1 MALGTRFSPCGKEHG
16 IRREQEGGHPEAG
29 TATRMVRGK
38 GRTGRGPGSLPEEVS
53 STWRP
58 EERRPRAERG
68 DQEGSG
74 SASGEGLTGDTPG
87 GWTGRGGWQEAAW
100 GRGSGSGP
108 RRHAFQTVPGKPGGP
123 GGGREVPKGR
133 GHSNRSERSSSGQE
147 GWCEGLRGQ
156 GESLLLSVLL
166 SPPVLTLRTHSPA
179 CSLGRGAAWGG
190 ADPRAPPHGP
200 LLTCTGPWGW
210 GVWGPCVGAKGQAA
224 QNRPCESGGDGRPDR
239 GTEAGAPCTLPSD
252 SLTDAESKIKVLG
265 IVDGDGRAW
274 SPTCWVL
281 LRAGPDP
288 TEPRSRALFSNRSA
302 ARCQL

>member
-29 TATRMVRGK
+29 TATRMVRGR

-58 EERRPRAERG
+58 EERRPRAEG
-68 DQEGSG
+68 SDQEGSG

-100 GRGSGSGP
+100 GGGSGSGP

-133 GHSNRSERSSSGQE
+133 GHGNRSERSSSGQQ

-179 CSLGRGAAWGG
+179 CSLGRGAAWGSQTPEPHPTAPSAPAPGPGGRECG
-190 ADPRAPPHGP
+190 APAWGPRGRQPRTVPASREVTGGRTEELRLEPRAHSPRTHSQ
-200 LLTCTGPWGW
+200 T
-210 GVWGPCVGAKGQAA
+210 
-224 QNRPCESGGDGRPDR
+224 
-239 GTEAGAPCTLPSD
+239 PSQ
-252 SLTDAESKIKVLG
+252 K
-265 IVDGDGRAW
+265 
-274 SPTCWVL
+274 
-281 LRAGPDP
+281 
-288 TEPRSRALFSNRSA
+288 
-302 ARCQL
+302 